1 MTSLKSL
8 AYISIN
14 FFFAIYIKAD
24 LPELTAINPIE
35 FDEIKQRITA
45 SGDATFN
52 YGPVKLR
59 ADEIVFYENYGLL
72 NARGNINFTTQNHR
86 LLADSFALGTDS
98 NAFTID
104 NIKYGYWPYF
114 INAKS
119 GGGTLEEIKLNQG
132 IFYYGEPSI
141 FTPNLKAKSI
151 TLVNKKDKKQVIF
164 ENTEIRV
171 GNFSI
176 FYLPKIK
183 YDLERNPLFGLSN
196 IGYASEYGPY
206 FQSISLIPIADWF
219 RFGLNL
225 DYYADR
231 GVLIGPIAQY
241 YKQDKKGYFKGSIS
255 SGFISDKGPIGTDI
269 LNQNI
274 DENRKFFLAQ
284 HKQVFKDNLFIT
296 AQTHNLSDSE
306 LLRDFKESLYSK
318 NQFPLNFFESNYFFE
333 NISISSFAHFDTD
346 HFSKTRER
354 LPELSLNLQPDFIHK
369 SQLYHSANLRYAKIK
384 ENSISPS
391 SQLFNHYDKLE
402 YSLFDFNYLIGTR
415 HYFNNWLKINP
426 KVELRIIKPSL
437 KNHSNGIFL
446 APFNQTHNL
455 ILYGVDFCSEHEAI
469 YSTKNRL
476 WKIDGLRH
484 LFRPSITFS
493 KLHAYDGER
502 FNLLAQTQLPSTL
515 DLSIPAKSLND
526 YRNPDQINERT
537 LTRLSFQ
544 NFFQTRSILYGS
556 KNLME
561 FHLTADFYRDYKNR
575 NQNDTIAG
583 KSALWL
589 EYKLSPAPWLK
600 LDLASRLK
608 TKSLNILEY
617 SSRVAIKS
625 GEFWEIGLSSYF
637 KRGFT
642 NQISLDYLSK
652 ISEKIT
658 FSSIIW
664 ADLRENQITRFKMGI
679 DLLSKTNWRTS
690 YSINYRDDQR
700 RDKDLSLDIGL
711 ELLTF

>member
-1 MTSLKSL
+1 MTCLKSL

-14 FFFAIYIKAD
+14 FFSVIYLIGD
-24 LPELTAINPIE
+24 LPELTAINPIQ
-35 FDEIKQRITA
+35 FDEIKQKITA

-59 ADEIVFYENYGLL
+59 ADEIVYYENYDLL

-86 LLADSFALGTDS
+86 LLADSFALSTDT

-114 INAKS
+114 INARS
-119 GGGTLEEIKLNQG
+119 GGGSLEEIKLNQG

-151 TLVNKKDKKQVIF
+151 TLVNKKDRKQIIF
-164 ENTEIRV
+164 ENTKIRV

-176 FYLPKIK
+176 FYLPRIK
-183 YDLERNPLFGLSN
+183 YDLDRNPLFGLSN

-206 FQSISLIPIADWF
+206 FQSISLIPITNWF
-219 RFGLNL
+219 RFGLNF

-231 GVLIGPIAQY
+231 GILIGPIAQY
-241 YKQDKKGYFKGSIS
+241 FKEDKKGYFKGSLS
-255 SGFISDKGPIGTDI
+255 TGFISDQGSIGTDI

-274 DENRKFFLAQ
+274 SENRKFFLAQ
-284 HKQVFKDNLFIT
+284 HKQVFKDKLFIT

-306 LLRDFKESLYSK
+306 ILRDFKESLYSN
-318 NQFPLNFFESNYFFE
+318 NQFPLNFFESNYFLDK
-333 NISISSFAHFDTD
+333 ISISSFAHFNSDD
-346 HFSKTRER
+346 FSITRER
-354 LPELSLNLQPDFIHK
+354 LPELNLNLQPDFIYK
-369 SQLYHSANLRYAKIK
+369 TPFYHGANIRYTEIK
-384 ENSISPS
+384 ESGISPT
-391 SQLFNHYDKLE
+391 SQLFNHYNKLE
-402 YSLFDFNYLIGTR
+402 YSLLDINYQLGTR
-415 HYFNNWLKINP
+415 YYFNNWLKINP
-426 KVELRIIKPSL
+426 KVEIRSIKPSL
-437 KNHSNGIFL
+437 DNDSNDPLI
-446 APFNQTHNL
+446 APFNQTHSL
-455 ILYGVDFCSEHEAI
+455 ILYGINFSSEHEAI
-469 YSTKNRL
+469 YSTENKL
-476 WKIDGLRH
+476 WEVNGLRH
-484 LFRPSITFS
+484 LFRPSISYS
-493 KLHAYDGER
+493 KLKAYDSKN
-502 FNLLAQTQLPSTL
+502 FNLLAQTQLPSAL
-515 DLSIPAKSLND
+515 DLSIPAKSLAD
-526 YRNPDQINERT
+526 YRNSDQINERT
-537 LTRLSFQ
+537 LTRLSLQ
-544 NFFQTRSILYGS
+544 NFFQTRSNSYGS
-556 KNLME
+556 RNLME

-575 NQNDTIAG
+575 NQNDTISD

-589 EYKLSPAPWLK
+589 EYKLYPAPWLK

-617 SSRVAIKS
+617 SSRIAIKS

-642 NQISLDYLSK
+642 NQVSLDYLAK
-652 ISEKIT
+652 LSEKIT

-679 DLLSKTNWRTS
+679 DLLSKSNWRTS

-700 RDKDLSLDIGL
+700 RDKNLSLDIGL